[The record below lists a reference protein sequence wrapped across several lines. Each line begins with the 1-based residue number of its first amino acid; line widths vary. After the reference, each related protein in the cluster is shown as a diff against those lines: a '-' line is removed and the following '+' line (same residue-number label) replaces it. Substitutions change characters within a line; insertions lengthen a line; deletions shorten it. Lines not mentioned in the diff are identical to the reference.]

1 MKDKVFNIDEEFRMK
16 VVNFLK
22 IYGDYEGVLVKDGN
36 DKKYANGL
44 VTIDNVILNKRDF
57 LELKAGVNNVLDCCY
72 ENGYNAIENIMK
84 YFYKVECKTVR
95 EKYGSFFDRH

>member
-36 DKKYANGL
+36 DKKYA
-44 VTIDNVILNKRDF
+44 
-57 LELKAGVNNVLDCCY
+57 
-72 ENGYNAIENIMK
+72 
-84 YFYKVECKTVR
+84 
-95 EKYGSFFDRH
+95 EKM